1 MKNDDIVT
9 AAISRAKVRLA
20 MLEEEKIAA
29 YIQSLYKRFTDAY
42 KRLNDAKAEN
52 SDQIDELQQCV
63 NKLKQEIDDHRKR
76 LKELKGNTAPTSSQS
91 ENSGD
96 LNPDKDTGNQR

>member
-9 AAISRAKVRLA
+9 TAIHRAKMKLA
-20 MLEEEKIAA
+20 IPEKEKIAV
-29 YIQSLYKRFTDAY
+29 YIQSLYKRFNNAY

-63 NKLKQEIDDHRKR
+63 NKLKKEIDDHRKR

-91 ENSGD
+91 ENSGA

>member
-63 NKLKQEIDDHRKR
+63 DKLKQEIDYHRKR
-76 LKELKGNTAPTSSQS
+76 LKKLQAKTAQTSSQS
-91 ENSGD
+91 ENPGD
-96 LNPDKDTGNQR
+96 LKPDKGIGNQP